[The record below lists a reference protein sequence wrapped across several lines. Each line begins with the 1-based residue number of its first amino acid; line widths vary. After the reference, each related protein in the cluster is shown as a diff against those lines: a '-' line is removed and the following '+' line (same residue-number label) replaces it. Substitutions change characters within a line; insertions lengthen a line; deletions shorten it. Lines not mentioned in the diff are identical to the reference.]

1 MGFRVYGV
9 GLGFSEDFL
18 HLSMDMG
25 FSLGTI
31 LRTLLNYERDP
42 YVHVE
47 GSSIQLTLT
56 VAHVK

>member
-1 MGFRVYGV
+1 M

-31 LRTLLNYERDP
+31 LRTILNYERDP

-47 GSSIQLTLT
+47 GSSIQLILT